1 MANKIAVLEE
11 IEETK
16 EGTIIIRE
24 KEDYFNKVY
33 AVESKELKFF
43 FDDDENENLMY
54 AYCLQGNF
62 NYPKSAELT
71 FLYLKEIPA
80 SRVHPRCANAH
91 NCLGLPLLGLR

>member
-11 IEETK
+11 VEETN

-43 FDDDENENLMY
+43 FENENENHNLMY

-62 NYPKSAELT
+62 SYPKRSAELT
-71 FLYLKEIPA
+71 FLYLMYYIIYVRYNLKIELIF
-80 SRVHPRCANAH
+80 NIF
-91 NCLGLPLLGLR
+91 